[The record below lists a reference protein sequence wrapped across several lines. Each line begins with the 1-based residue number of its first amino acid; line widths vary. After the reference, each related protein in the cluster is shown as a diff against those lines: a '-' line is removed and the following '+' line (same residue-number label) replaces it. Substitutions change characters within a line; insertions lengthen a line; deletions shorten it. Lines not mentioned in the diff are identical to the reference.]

1 MIFVVLHILDPPE
14 APEKP
19 EILDITA
26 NSMVVTWKEPN
37 DNGSPIQGYWV
48 EKREI
53 NSTHWARVN
62 RNLIDALEVKVE
74 GLLEGLTYIFRV
86 SAENVAGCGKFS
98 PPSDP
103 KTAQAP
109 ICKIIISHQSN
120 TDLEIIVA
128 LMVDC
133 IKLNSLFFFFST
145 TGSTNSTC
153 C

>member
-1 MIFVVLHILDPPE
+1 MIFDIFHISDPPE

-19 EILDITA
+19 EIMDITA
-26 NSMVVTWKEPN
+26 NSMVVTWNEPN

-62 RNLIDALEVKVE
+62 RNIIDALEVKVE

-86 SAENVAGCGKFS
+86 CAENVAGCGKFS
-98 PPSDP
+98 PPSEP

-109 ICKIIISHQSN
+109 ICKLTSRYCV
-120 TDLEIIVA
+120 TY
-128 LMVDC
+128 
-133 IKLNSLFFFFST
+133 
-145 TGSTNSTC
+145 
-153 C
+153 